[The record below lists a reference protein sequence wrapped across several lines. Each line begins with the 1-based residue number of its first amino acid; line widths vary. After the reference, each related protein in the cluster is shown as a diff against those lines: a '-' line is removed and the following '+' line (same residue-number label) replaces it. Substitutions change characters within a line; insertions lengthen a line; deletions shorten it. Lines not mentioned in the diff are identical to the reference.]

1 MIEDEGA
8 GAARAGLSTESQSG
22 RGVMCFAC
30 GAKNE
35 RGLHMEF
42 RREGERAVC
51 DYTPCDYQQWY
62 PGRMHGGIVTT
73 LIDEAMGWAVYGA
86 QQWGATARLS
96 VRFRRPV
103 LLDQRLRIEAWVTNN
118 RSRLMELRAEM
129 RDESGVLLADGEGT
143 FMKLEDRLSSEMTDI
158 ARDAGRT
165 DAPIV

>member
-1 MIEDEGA
+1 MSEDETASTAA
-8 GAARAGLSTESQSG
+8 GGESIDRKTG

-30 GAKNE
+30 GVKNE

-42 RREGERAVC
+42 RLEGERAVC
-51 DYTPCDYQQWY
+51 DYTPCEYQQGY

-86 QQWGATARLS
+86 QQWGATARLN

-103 LLDQRLRIEAWVTNN
+103 LLDERLRIEAWVTNN

-129 RDESGVLLADGEGT
+129 RDESGALLADGEGT
-143 FMKLEDRLSSEMTDI
+143 FMKLDDRLSSEMTDI
-158 ARDAGRT
+158 ARGAGRT